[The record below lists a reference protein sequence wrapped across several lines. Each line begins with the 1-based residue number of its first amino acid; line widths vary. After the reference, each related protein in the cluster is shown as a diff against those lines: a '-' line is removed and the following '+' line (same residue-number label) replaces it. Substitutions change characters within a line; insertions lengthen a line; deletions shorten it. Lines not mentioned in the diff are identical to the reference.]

1 MSSKSIKKLVKD
13 HELDGYLETSAM
25 ENINVEETFKKAVS
39 MGLNL
44 DYHMEPEEEKTTTC
58 GTIFKHIAN
67 KIY

>member
-13 HELDGYLETSAM
+13 QELDGYVQTSAM
-25 ENINVEETFKKAVS
+25 ENINVEDTFMKAVS

-44 DYHMEPEEEKTTTC
+44 DYHKEPEEEKTTTC
-58 GTIFKHIAN
+58 GNIFKHIVN